1 MFIGLVSSNYLYY
14 FCTINSSTIMARTID
29 EDTSYRVKIHKNGSY
44 SYASTQPIVIDPD
57 RKSGRNKHKRI
68 HWGTIDENMKF
79 HPNKNYISASPAERE
94 RLIFPPGWDMSEV
107 RSLPSERKA
116 GRPSA
121 SEEDSNL
128 LYGDIWLLEHVAE
141 RTGLR
146 SDLIKA
152 FDGNKEMADA
162 ILTMAMYQVANGGSF
177 NRMTHWQRI
186 EKAPFKTPLTAQLI
200 THFTQKVTEANRMEL
215 FRLRMA
221 RVKDGDLCALD
232 STSRS
237 AYGDSLADIMW
248 GNNKEH
254 LPLRQTTDVI
264 VYDLTTHMPIY
275 YRTFPGN
282 IPDSRSVGIILKD
295 LADAGMPR
303 VVLITDR
310 GYESLRNLEL
320 YILSG
325 QPMIMWV
332 KVRQAMV
339 LNRIRE
345 MGTFAHCPDGMEV
358 DEDRH
363 VYYRQYDLDYKVDV
377 RKDCTKDAD
386 RLKLNLYF
394 DPVRRSTVLM
404 ELDIDIRRQRRAL
417 EDAKAEG
424 YPMDDDITLK
434 RLYPCFILEVDE
446 SDRKLKSFT
455 LNEKKVEE
463 VRLVSGFS
471 ACVTHALDYTSVK
484 ASESYAL
491 RDEQEKDFGLQKGPL
506 GSDRQRCW
514 SEDGK
519 NGRLFVLFVA
529 MILGSYVR
537 HIRQTTELKKMF
549 CSFSEILDEMRPIRC
564 IEHKGHARLITPFV
578 GKQLEICRVFGFAV
592 PEGCNTKYKSKKVS
606 EKRRGRPKNAVVVSE
621 PKE

>member
-1 MFIGLVSSNYLYY
+1 
-14 FCTINSSTIMARTID
+14 
-29 EDTSYRVKIHKNGSY
+29 VKIHKNGSY

-177 NRMTHWQRI
+177 NRMPHWQRI

-200 THFTQKVTEANRMEL
+200 THLTQKVTEANRMEL

-248 GNNKEH
+248 GNNKDH

-345 MGTFAHCPDGMEV
+345 MRTFAHCPDGMEV
-358 DEDRH
+358 DEDRTR
-363 VYYRQYDLDYKVDV
+363 VLQAV
-377 RKDCTKDAD
+377 R
-386 RLKLNLYF
+386 
-394 DPVRRSTVLM
+394 P
-404 ELDIDIRRQRRAL
+404 
-417 EDAKAEG
+417 
-424 YPMDDDITLK
+424 
-434 RLYPCFILEVDE
+434 
-446 SDRKLKSFT
+446 
-455 LNEKKVEE
+455 
-463 VRLVSGFS
+463 
-471 ACVTHALDYTSVK
+471 
-484 ASESYAL
+484 
-491 RDEQEKDFGLQKGPL
+491 GLQGGRAQGLHQGCRP
-506 GSDRQRCW
+506 
-514 SEDGK
+514 SEAEP
-519 NGRLFVLFVA
+519 VL
-529 MILGSYVR
+529 
-537 HIRQTTELKKMF
+537 
-549 CSFSEILDEMRPIRC
+549 
-564 IEHKGHARLITPFV
+564 
-578 GKQLEICRVFGFAV
+578 
-592 PEGCNTKYKSKKVS
+592 
-606 EKRRGRPKNAVVVSE
+606 
-621 PKE
+621 